1 MLLCPIMILSGQSKT
16 ERKTIDSFKK
26 SGYFGVIEMSYGL
39 GIGDSN
45 EHSSF
50 GLQTVNGYLFNP
62 ILSLGLGV
70 GIDRLFL
77 NQNVFETTL
86 PIFLDLRLYFLNDP
100 GILFFACEG
109 GYVVNLTGYK
119 EGYKDDLWGMFINP
133 SLGLRIFAFRKKT
146 INLGIGFRIQE
157 STVNYLNMVL
167 PKAEN
172 FINFKAGLT
181 F

>member
-1 MLLCPIMILSGQSKT
+1 MILSGQSKT
-16 ERKTIDSFKK
+16 ERKTINSFKK
-26 SGYFGVIEMSYGL
+26 SGYFGVIEMNYGL
-39 GIGDSN
+39 GVGGSN
-45 EHSSF
+45 GHSLF
-50 GLQTVNGYLFNP
+50 GLQTVNGYLFNTN
-62 ILSLGLGV
+62 LSLGLGV

-77 NQNVFETTL
+77 NQNVFVTTL
-86 PIFLDLRLYFLNDP
+86 PIFLDLRFYFLNDP

-119 EGYKDDLWGMFINP
+119 EGYKYNLWGMFINP
-133 SLGLRIFAFRKKT
+133 LMGLRIFAFRKKT

-157 STVNYLNMVL
+157 STINYLNMPL

-172 FINFKAGLT
+172 FINFKAGFT